1 MRPTIRHHYRGTK
14 TALWLDLIP
23 KLHQSDELEPK
34 YHLLSNYDNSSTF
47 ESEGTKELD
56 MDVIFPPPP
65 DPTLSPPPKSTT
77 QSTTTPP
84 PTTTTSTTLPPP
96 TTRWQQPTWPPETY
110 TPSVE
115 QTTHPPNMAAMSG
128 KDNTLSLS
136 VTIAVGCS
144 LLFLNILIFAGVY
157 YQKDRMRS
165 EMKARQRE
173 LESQKAGET
182 DNPKPGSCPE
192 PSDTNSS
199 CMATPPVAPSIVSSR
214 HQVQPQMTN
223 IHVTSLSSK
232 QAIPVAPP
240 QAPYQ
245 SRHSNMTRDMH
256 TLPRDYGH
264 QNASPRVVSPRH
276 IQTLDRD
283 CKLRHSP
290 SADSGTD
297 VNNHTGNPV
306 TMV

>member
-1 MRPTIRHHYRGTK
+1 MRPTVRHHYRGTK
-14 TALWLDLIP
+14 MALWLDLIP
-23 KLHQSDELEPK
+23 KLHQSDELDPK
-34 YHLLSNYDNSSTF
+34 FHLLSNYDNSSTF
-47 ESEGTKELD
+47 DSDGTEELD
-56 MDVIFPPPP
+56 MKVLFPP
-65 DPTLSPPPKSTT
+65 SPPPTTTPIPTSTT
-77 QSTTTPP
+77 PSTTTPP
-84 PTTTTSTTLPPP
+84 PTTTSPSTPPP
-96 TTRWQQPTWPPETY
+96 TTPRWHPPTRLPNTPVPAPEQSTD
-110 TPSVE
+110 
-115 QTTHPPNMAAMSG
+115 PPNMAAMSG

-173 LESQKAGET
+173 LESQKAGEVLDT
-182 DNPKPGSCPE
+182 PKAE
-192 PSDTNSS
+192 PSESNSS
-199 CMATPPVAPSIVSSR
+199 CMATPPVAPSLISSR
-214 HQVQPQMTN
+214 HQVTPQMTN
-223 IHVTSLSSK
+223 IHVTTLSSK

-245 SRHSNMTRDMH
+245 TRLSNMSRDMH

-264 QNASPRVVSPRH
+264 QNAIPRVISPRH
-276 IQTLDRD
+276 TQTLDRD